1 MAVVAC
7 ARRLRRAAR
16 RSAARALALAILTML
31 LGGGAL
37 HSTVVPEPA
46 APATIQIAEVQH
58 HADANGLRTGIATVI
73 AAGDGSAV
81 APATES
87 ATEPIIGHPPVFPGT
102 LARTPVQTRAPPRL
116 LAA

>member
-31 LGGGAL
+31 LGGGAV

-46 APATIQIAEVQH
+46 APATIQIAEVEH
-58 HADANGLRTGIATVI
+58 HAGVSSLGTEIAT
-73 AAGDGSAV
+73 
-81 APATES
+81 APAADGETVVVEP
-87 ATEPIIGHPPVFPGT
+87 ATEPIIGHPPVFAGT
-102 LARTPVQTRAPPRL
+102 LARTAAHTRAPPRL
-116 LAA
+116 FAA